1 MEKVVKLSDEQ
12 LSRLIDTYREE
23 REELAQNIDKLKA
36 QLKSIDG
43 LIDSFRHA
51 QASGE
56 APAAEAAPTEEKAAT
71 RKTRK
76 PKVAAKAATKESGKT
91 RKRGKGPSYAD
102 RILEAIQSQ
111 NQTLS
116 AAQIAELLLAD
127 EEDAGSID
135 MGKFKQNVHS
145 NLNNL
150 MRRGD
155 VARVEG
161 SQPFVY
167 GTPAMVSSETTAA
180 QQAE

>member
-23 REELAQNIDKLKA
+23 REEIADAIEQLKA
-36 QLKSIDG
+36 QLKSIDD

-56 APAAEAAPTEEKAAT
+56 APAAEVAPAEEKVAAT
-71 RKTRK
+71 RKPRGK
-76 PKVAAKAATKESGKT
+76 KSVATKAPTKNRT
-91 RKRGKGPSYAD
+91 RSKGPSYAD

-116 AAQIAELLLAD
+116 AAQISELLLAD
-127 EEDAGSID
+127 EEDRDSVDVA
-135 MGKFKQNVHS
+135 KFKQNVHS

-167 GTPAMVSSETTAA
+167 GTPAMVSSEMAA
-180 QQAE
+180 AEQAE